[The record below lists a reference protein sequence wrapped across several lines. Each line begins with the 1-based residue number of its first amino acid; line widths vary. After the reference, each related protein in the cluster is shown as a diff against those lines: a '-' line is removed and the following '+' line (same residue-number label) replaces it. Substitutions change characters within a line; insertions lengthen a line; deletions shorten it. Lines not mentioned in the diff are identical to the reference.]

1 LRETCKPAAGRAVCF
16 GKAHDSNASI
26 FRFRSPV
33 VSTRITFRTVLIG
46 MLVSLAVLA
55 GCSRQV
61 PGRVAQSLPAPRL
74 DTSPAAQG
82 EQVAVLAGG
91 CFWGLQ
97 LVFEHVD
104 GVRRVE
110 AGYSGG
116 AAATA
121 HYPLVGTGTTGHA
134 ESVRIRFDPSRVSYG
149 QLLQVYFSVATD
161 PTQLDRQ
168 GPDVGP
174 QYRSAIFYGS
184 PEQKRAAE
192 AYIAQLTAA
201 KAFAAPIVTQVVP
214 LRAFYPAESWHQD
227 YARLHPHDPYIVY
240 NDAPKAVRLRQR
252 FPTLYRSQPEAVTP
266 VRVY

>member
-1 LRETCKPAAGRAVCF
+1 M
-16 GKAHDSNASI
+16 
-26 FRFRSPV
+26 
-33 VSTRITFRTVLIG
+33 STRITFRTVLIG
-46 MLVSLAVLA
+46 LLVLLVALA
-55 GCSRQV
+55 GC
-61 PGRVAQSLPAPRL
+61 GRPAMNRDAQALPAPRL
-74 DTSPAAQG
+74 DAPPAGQG

-97 LVFEHVD
+97 LVFEHVK

-121 HYPLVGTGTTGHA
+121 FYPLVGTGATGHA

-184 PEQKRAAE
+184 PEQKRTAE
-192 AYIAQLTAA
+192 AYISQLTAA
-201 KAFAAPIVTQVVP
+201 NAFGAPIVTQVVP
-214 LRAFYPAESWHQD
+214 LQAFYPAESWHQD
-227 YARLHPHDPYIVY
+227 YARLHPRDLYIVY
-240 NDAPKAVRLRQR
+240 NDAPKAERLQQL
-252 FPTLYRSQPEAVTP
+252 FPALYRLQPDAVTP